1 MNSDPGARGVAV
13 ITGGSRGIGAATAI
27 AAAQAGWAV
36 LFTFQHD
43 EQAADSI
50 VETIRGQGGLASS
63 IRADMASEDD
73 IAAAFEAADAL
84 GTVTAFVANA
94 GIAASQSRVDELS
107 AIRIAEI
114 LAVNV
119 AGPFL
124 ACGHAV
130 RRMST
135 LYGGAG
141 GSIVLV
147 SSAASRLG
155 APGEYVDY
163 AASKGALD
171 TLGIGLSREV
181 ATEGIRVNL
190 VRPGVIDTELHGR
203 NGRPDRAKDLAPT
216 IPMHRA
222 GQPEEVADAII
233 WLLGD
238 EASYC
243 TGSILD
249 VSGGR

>member
-1 MNSDPGARGVAV
+1 MNSEPGGRGLAV

-27 AAAQAGWAV
+27 AVAHAGWSV
-36 LFTFQHD
+36 LLTYRED
-43 EQAADSI
+43 EQAAAE
-50 VETIRGQGGLASS
+50 VVHTIQTAGGLAVSF
-63 IRADMASEDD
+63 RADMAKESD
-73 IAAAFEAADAL
+73 IEATFEAADRL
-84 GTVTAFVANA
+84 GTVTAFVGNA
-94 GIAASQSRVDELS
+94 GIAAPPSRVDEFTAS
-107 AIRIAEI
+107 RIAAI

-119 AGPFL
+119 AGPIL

-135 LYGGAG
+135 LHGGAG
-141 GSIVLV
+141 GGIVLV

-163 AASKGALD
+163 AASKGAID

-181 ATEGIRVNL
+181 AGEGIRVNV
-190 VRPGVIDTELHGR
+190 VRPGIIDTQMHGR
-203 NGRPDRAKDLAPT
+203 NGRPDRAQTMAKA
-216 IPMHRA
+216 IPIQRA
-222 GQPEEVADAII
+222 GHPEEVAAAIV

-238 EASYC
+238 DAGYC

-249 VSGGR
+249 IAGGR

>member
-1 MNSDPGARGVAV
+1 MNPEPGSRGVAV
-13 ITGGSRGIGAATAI
+13 ITGGSRGIGAAAAI
-27 AAAQAGWAV
+27 AAAAAGWSV
-36 LFTFQHD
+36 LLTYQHD
-43 EQAADSI
+43 EQAAAA
-50 VETIRGQGGLASS
+50 VAETIHAAGGLASFV
-63 IRADMASEDD
+63 RADMADEGD
-73 IAAAFEAADAL
+73 IAAMFAAADEL

-94 GIAASQSRVDELS
+94 GIAASPSRVDELT
-107 AIRIAEI
+107 ADRIAEI

-119 AGPFL
+119 TGPFL

-135 LYGGAG
+135 LHGGAG

-171 TLGIGLSREV
+171 TLGMGLSREV
-181 ATEGIRVNL
+181 ATEGIRVNV
-190 VRPGVIDTELHGR
+190 VRPGIIDTDIHAR
-203 NGRPDRAKDLAPT
+203 NGRPDRVDDMAPT
-216 IPMHRA
+216 IPMRRS
-222 GQPEEVADAII
+222 GQPAEVAAAIV

-243 TGSILD
+243 AGSILD
-249 VSGGR
+249 VTGGR

>member
-1 MNSDPGARGVAV
+1 MHTEPGARGLAV
-13 ITGGSRGIGAATAI
+13 ITGGSRGIGSATAI
-27 AAAQAGWAV
+27 AAAHAGWSV
-36 LFTFQHD
+36 LLTYQYE
-43 EQAADSI
+43 EQAAVKV
-50 VETIRGQGGLASS
+50 VETIHSRGGLASF
-63 IRADMASEDD
+63 IRADMANEHD
-73 IAAAFEAADAL
+73 IAAIFEAADRL

-94 GIAASQSRVDELS
+94 GLAASQSRVDELTAS
-107 AIRIAEI
+107 RIREL

-119 AGPFL
+119 VGPVL
-124 ACGHAV
+124 GCGHAV

-135 LYGGAG
+135 LHGGAG

-163 AASKGALD
+163 AASKGAID

-181 ATEGIRVNL
+181 ADEGVRVNV
-190 VRPGVIDTELHGR
+190 VRPGVIDTEMHGR
-203 NGRPDRAKDLAPT
+203 NGRPDRATDMAHT
-216 IPMHRA
+216 IPMKRA
-222 GQPEEVADAII
+222 GHPSEVAAAIV

-238 EASYC
+238 DASYC

-249 VSGGR
+249 VAGGR

>member
-1 MNSDPGARGVAV
+1 MKSEPGVRGVAV
-13 ITGGSRGIGAATAI
+13 ITGGSRGIGAATAK
-27 AAAQAGWAV
+27 AAAHAGWSV
-36 LFTFQHD
+36 LLTYQQD
-43 EQAADSI
+43 EQAAA
-50 VETIRGQGGLASS
+50 ETVHTIQSAGGLASS
-63 IRADMASEDD
+63 FRADMAKEAD
-73 IAAAFEAADAL
+73 IEALFEAADQL

-94 GIAASQSRVDELS
+94 GVAAPSSRVDEFT
-107 AIRIAEI
+107 APRIAKI

-119 AGPFL
+119 AGPIL

-135 LYGGAG
+135 LHGGAG
-141 GSIVLV
+141 GGIVLV

-163 AASKGALD
+163 AASKGAID

-181 ATEGIRVNL
+181 AGEGIRVNV
-190 VRPGVIDTELHGR
+190 VRPGIIDTQMHGR
-203 NGRPDRAKDLAPT
+203 NGRPDRAQNMAQA
-216 IPMHRA
+216 IPMQRA
-222 GQPEEVADAII
+222 GHPEEVAAAII

-238 EASYC
+238 DASYC

-249 VSGGR
+249 VAGGR